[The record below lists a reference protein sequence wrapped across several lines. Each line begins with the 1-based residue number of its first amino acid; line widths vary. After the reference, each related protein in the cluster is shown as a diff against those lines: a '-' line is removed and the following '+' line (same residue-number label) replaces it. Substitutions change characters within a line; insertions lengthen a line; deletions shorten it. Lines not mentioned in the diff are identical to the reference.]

1 MASVSTS
8 HMILFIASLIVA
20 ASVAGTFTN
29 GIERLSGA
37 LGDRSLDVSNQIQTD
52 IEIISDAE
60 AGNVYNGSG
69 NENISVL
76 IKNTGSQDL
85 DDAPFILD
93 VIVDGAYQTDVTM
106 TVIGSSNGWHV
117 GEVARVNISTPQPLP
132 TGDHRVKIIVNKDEE
147 VLEFRT

>member
-37 LGDRSLDVSNQIQTD
+37 LGDRSLDVSNQIRTD
-52 IEIISDAE
+52 VEIISDAE
-60 AGNVYNGSG
+60 AGNVYNASG

-76 IKNTGSQDL
+76 IKNTGSERL
-85 DDAPFILD
+85 GPTAKLMD
-93 VIVDGAYQTDVTM
+93 VIVDGAYQTNVSL
-106 TVIGSSNGWHV
+106 TVIGSSGSWGV
-117 GEVARVNISTPQPLP
+117 GDVARLNISTSQPLDP
-132 TGDHRVKIIVNKDEE
+132 GDHRVKIIVNEDEE
-147 VLEFRT
+147 VLRFRT